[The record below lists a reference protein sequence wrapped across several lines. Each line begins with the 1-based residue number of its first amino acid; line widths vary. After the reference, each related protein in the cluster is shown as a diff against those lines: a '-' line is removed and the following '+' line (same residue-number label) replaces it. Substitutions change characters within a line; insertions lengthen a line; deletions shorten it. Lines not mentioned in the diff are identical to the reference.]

1 MSPSQ
6 TLPDFQ
12 QYLVSR
18 KLVPEKNTAFY
29 AYWAN
34 RYLWFSRRLK
44 NADEAEA
51 LRLFLED
58 LQSRQNIADWQVQ
71 QAKEAIQIYTTHFR
85 GGKATGT
92 ADDEIKKTSRP
103 FDQDLVTASL
113 QEAIRVKHYSFST
126 ERTYMDW
133 ARRFF
138 DYTGNRK
145 GGLLQATPAAEDV
158 REFLTHLAVHKKISS
173 STQNQAFNALLFLF
187 RNVLKTETGDM
198 SGTIRAK
205 RGPKLPVVLTVEE
218 VRQLFSHMEAKQLLI
233 AQVLYGAGLRLM
245 ELARLR
251 VKDID
256 FGSGL
261 IFVRS
266 SKGDKNRS
274 TILPEA
280 VREPLQQ
287 HLTEVKALHDQDLV
301 KGFGKVY
308 LPGALGRKYPNAA
321 KDWAW
326 QYAFPSSKLSV
337 DPRSGIVRRH
347 HLDETSIQKA
357 VVTAARKAGIAKQV
371 SVHTLRHS
379 FATHLLMK
387 GVNIR
392 EIQTLLG
399 HQNVETTMIYTHVMR
414 DMTTAPKSPLD
425 VLLEGS
431 AKSAGSGEVPESA
444 GRGHPVIPRLKGKR

>member
-1 MSPSQ
+1 
-6 TLPDFQ
+6 
-12 QYLVSR
+12 
-18 KLVPEKNTAFY
+18 
-29 AYWAN
+29 
-34 RYLWFSRRLK
+34 
-44 NADEAEA
+44 
-51 LRLFLED
+51 
-58 LQSRQNIADWQVQ
+58 
-71 QAKEAIQIYTTHFR
+71 
-85 GGKATGT
+85 
-92 ADDEIKKTSRP
+92 
-103 FDQDLVTASL
+103 
-113 QEAIRVKHYSFST
+113 
-126 ERTYMDW
+126 MDW

-145 GGLLQATPAAEDV
+145 GGLLQETPGAEDI
-158 REFLTHLAVHKKISS
+158 REFLTHLTVHKKVSA

-187 RNVLKTETGDM
+187 RNVLKIEIGDM
-198 SGTIRAK
+198 NNTIRAK

-218 VRQLFSHMEAKQLLI
+218 VRQLFSHMEGKQLLI

-261 IFVRS
+261 ILVRA
-266 SKGDKNRS
+266 SKGDKDRS
-274 TILPEA
+274 TILPGA
-280 VREPLQQ
+280 VREALQQ
-287 HLTEVKALHDQDLV
+287 HLTEVKALHNQDLA
-301 KGFGKVY
+301 KGFGEVY
-308 LPGALGRKYPNAA
+308 LPDALGRKYPNAA

-326 QYAFPSSKLSV
+326 QYVFPSSKLSV

-347 HLDETSIQKA
+347 HMDETSIQKA
-357 VVTAARKAGIAKQV
+357 VGTATRKAGIAKQV

-399 HQNVETTMIYTHVMR
+399 HQNVETTMIYTHVIR

-425 VLLEGS
+425 LLLEG
-431 AKSAGSGEVPESA
+431 
-444 GRGHPVIPRLKGKR
+444 HPNP

>member
-1 MSPSQ
+1 MTEKKLPSQ

-12 QYLVSR
+12 QYLLSR
-18 KLVPEKNTAFY
+18 KLVPEKSVTFY

-34 RYLWFSRRLK
+34 RYLTFSKRLK
-44 NADEAEA
+44 NADPEEA
-51 LRLFLED
+51 LRRFLED
-58 LQSRQNIADWQVQ
+58 LQSRENIADWQIQ
-71 QAKEAIQIYTTHFR
+71 QAKEAIQIYTDHFH
-85 GGKATGT
+85 GGKKPGI
-92 ADDEIKKTSRP
+92 DDDARTPLAP
-103 FDQDLVTASL
+103 FDKDLVIVNM
-113 QEAIRVKHYSFST
+113 QKAIRVKHYSLST

-138 DYTGNRK
+138 DYTGNVK
-145 GGLLQATPAAEDV
+145 GGLLRETPGAEDI
-158 REFLTHLAVHKKISS
+158 REFLTHLAVHKKVSA

-187 RNVLKTETGDM
+187 RNVLKIEIGDL
-198 SGTIRAK
+198 SSTIRAK
-205 RGPKLPVVLTVEE
+205 RGPKLPVVLAVEE
-218 VRQLFSHMEAKQLLI
+218 VRQLFSCMEGKQLLI
-233 AQVLYGAGLRLM
+233 AQILYGAGLRLM

-266 SKGDKNRS
+266 SKGDKDRS
-274 TILPEA
+274 TILPGS

-287 HLTEVKALHDQDLV
+287 HLTEVKALHNQDLA
-301 KGFGKVY
+301 KGFGEVY
-308 LPGALGRKYPNAA
+308 LPDALGRKYPNAA

-326 QYAFPSSKLSV
+326 QYVFPSSKLSV

-357 VVTAARKAGIAKQV
+357 VGTATRKAGIAKQV

-379 FATHLLMK
+379 FATHLLMN

-425 VLLEGS
+425 LLLEGS
-431 AKSAGSGEVPESA
+431 PKSAESGDA
-444 GRGHPVIPRLKGKR
+444 

>member
-1 MSPSQ
+1 MSRSFKGEGTSEKPKYAFHP

-12 QYLVSR
+12 QYLLSR
-18 KLVPEKNTAFY
+18 KLVPVKNVNFY
-29 AYWAN
+29 AYWAS
-34 RYLWFSRRLK
+34 RYLTFSNRLK
-44 NADEAEA
+44 NTDPAEA

-58 LQSRQNIADWQVQ
+58 LRSRENIADWQIRQAEEAVQ
-71 QAKEAIQIYTTHFR
+71 LYSYHFR
-85 GGKATGT
+85 
-92 ADDEIKKTSRP
+92 DEKTDGSDVDAKTP
-103 FDQDLVTASL
+103 LVSFDKDVVMQTM
-113 QEAIRVKHYSFST
+113 QKAIRVKHYSLST

-138 DYTGNRK
+138 DYAGNMK
-145 GGLLQATPAAEDV
+145 GGCLEETPDSNDI
-158 REFLTHLAVHKKISS
+158 REFLTHLAVHKKVSA

-187 RNVLKTETGDM
+187 RNVLKIEIGDL
-198 SGTIRAK
+198 SSTIRAK

-218 VRQLFSHMEAKQLLI
+218 VRQLFSCMEGKQLLI
-233 AQVLYGAGLRLM
+233 AQILYGAGLRLM

-266 SKGDKNRS
+266 SKGDKDRS
-274 TILPEA
+274 TILPGA
-280 VREPLQQ
+280 VKEPLQQ
-287 HLTEVKALHDQDLV
+287 HLTEVKALHNQDLA
-301 KGFGKVY
+301 KGFGAVY
-308 LPGALGRKYPNAA
+308 LPDALGRKYPNAP

-337 DPRSGIVRRH
+337 DPRSGIARRH
-347 HLDETSIQKA
+347 HVDETSIQKA
-357 VVTAARKAGIAKQV
+357 VGAAARKASIAKQA

-379 FATHLLMK
+379 FATHLLMN

-414 DMTTAPKSPLD
+414 DMTTTPKSPLD
-425 VLLEGS
+425 LLLEGS
-431 AKSAGSGEVPESA
+431 SKPPESGDA
-444 GRGHPVIPRLKGKR
+444 